1 MSLDYSLFHPV
12 CLEDRARL
20 QPILDAT
27 KARSCEFAFANLYGW
42 QEVCGTL
49 FAIVGGTLWVH
60 LSVDDVLLFCGAPSK
75 REIADIVG
83 CVQRA
88 GYRGT
93 VRAFE
98 GLPGNLSATPAPE
111 SLSEYLYR
119 IDDLALLKGS
129 RYAPKRNLIA
139 QFHERHPK
147 VQTIPIKPN
156 LYSACLSLMEAWVRA
171 HAVAVTDNVSLE
183 FRAAS
188 HLFAA
193 GLDHIGAEGIALLD
207 GTELLAFSIFA
218 PIANGVWAEPYE
230 KARIEEKGA
239 YQAILQATA
248 QALLGRGE
256 LLNREQDLG
265 LAGLRKAKQSWH
277 PCELIA
283 PMTIHP

>member
-1 MSLDYSLFHPV
+1 MPIDYSLFRPV
-12 CLEDRARL
+12 CLEDRALL
-20 QPILDAT
+20 QPILEANQ
-27 KARSCEFAFANLYGW
+27 ARSCEFAFANLYGW

-49 FAIVGGTLWVH
+49 FAIIEGTLWVH
-60 LSVDDVLLFCGAPSK
+60 LSVDDVLLFCGTPNR
-75 REIADIVG
+75 REIADVVA

-93 VRAFE
+93 VRAFGE
-98 GLPGNLSATPAPE
+98 LPANLSAEPAPE

-119 IDDLALLKGS
+119 IDDLARLKGS

-139 QFHERHPK
+139 QFHERHPT
-147 VQTIPIKPN
+147 VQTISFTPN
-156 LYSACLSLMEAWVRA
+156 LYPACLRLMEAWVRT

-193 GLDHIGAEGIALLD
+193 GLEQIGAEGIALVD
-207 GTELLAFSIFA
+207 GSELLAFSIFA
-218 PIANGVWAEPYE
+218 PIANGIWAEPYE
-230 KARIEEKGA
+230 KARAEEKGA

-277 PCELIA
+277 PCELLA
-283 PMTIHP
+283 PVTIHP